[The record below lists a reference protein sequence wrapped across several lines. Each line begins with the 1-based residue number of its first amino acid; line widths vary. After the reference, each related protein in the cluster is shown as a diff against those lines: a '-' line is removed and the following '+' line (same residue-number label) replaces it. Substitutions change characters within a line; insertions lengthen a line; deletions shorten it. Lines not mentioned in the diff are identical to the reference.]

1 MPEPVPAP
9 PQVSLVSDGAGL
21 AAMLRELAGVA
32 CVGADIEGDG
42 LYRYRSRLCVLQL
55 ATPERVWLVDTLA
68 IWDPA
73 SLGALL
79 GPAGPTKILH
89 DAAFDARLLR
99 EYGVVL
105 DNVFDTSVAARFLGE
120 RNTGLGSLLAARCRL
135 TVAKGLQKADWGRRP
150 LDEQAL
156 VYLADDVRHLFA
168 LEASLRADVERLGID
183 EAVETET
190 RHMLARAQ
198 LEPVTAPTWLRVKG
212 VRELAA
218 EAQGVVRALVELR
231 DSLARSRDV
240 PPFRVFSDALI
251 LELAAARPAS
261 MEALSRL
268 RGLRSQAGNTPPRAL
283 FDAVQQGLRQPPSAE
298 DLATEPPPGRE
309 QRALERTRE
318 KALGAWRRTQAEL
331 RGVDPQVVLPGHC
344 LSDLAARGA
353 TCSDELEAIAGF
365 GHFRV
370 VKDGDALL
378 SVVREAETAGGG
390 AAAP

>member
-1 MPEPVPAP
+1 
-9 PQVSLVSDGAGL
+9 
-21 AAMLRELAGVA
+21 MLGELAGVA
-32 CVGADIEGDG
+32 CVGADLEGDG

-73 SLGALL
+73 AVGALL

-99 EYGVVL
+99 EYGVAL
-105 DNVFDTSVAARFLGE
+105 GNVFDTSVAARFLGE
-120 RNTGLGSLLAARCRL
+120 RNTGLGSLLAARCGL
-135 TVAKGLQKADWGRRP
+135 NVAKGLQKADWGKRP
-150 LDEQAL
+150 LDDQAL

-168 LEASLRADVERLGID
+168 LEASLRADVERIGIA

-198 LEPVTAPTWLRVKG
+198 LEPVTGPAWLRVKG

-231 DSLARSRDV
+231 DGLARSRDV
-240 PPFRVFSDALI
+240 PPFRVFTDALI
-251 LELAAARPAS
+251 LELAAARPSS

-268 RGLRSQAGNTPPRAL
+268 RGLRALAGTTPPRAL
-283 FDAVQQGLRQPPSAE
+283 FDAVRQGLQQPPSPE
-298 DLATEPPPGRE
+298 ELATEPPPSRE
-309 QRALERTRE
+309 QRALERARD

-344 LSDLAARGA
+344 LSDLAERGA
-353 TCSDELEAIAGF
+353 TRSEELETIEGF

-370 VKDGDALL
+370 VRDGEALL
-378 SVVREAETAGGG
+378 AVLRGAEAASGN
-390 AAAP
+390 A